1 MSTYFQIKLVFFF
14 FLSGTSS
21 SPIFLCLIISMKKID
36 GGKEIINCRFALVTS
51 RQVHFFF
58 LNLCF
63 PKIFV
68 QHANISVCTTQLP
81 VNLFYIRKK
90 TSINPLNVYIVF
102 LFSKI
107 VFFLWKN
114 LTQWWRGAPRIDD
127 FFCFHILH
135 RCKMIKYKKYNFI
148 KMVFLYR
155 TIPPPPDVYKKEC
168 EDKQIE

>member
-1 MSTYFQIKLVFFF
+1 MSFR
-14 FLSGTSS
+14 SGDESTGS
-21 SPIFLCLIISMKKID
+21 
-36 GGKEIINCRFALVTS
+36 
-51 RQVHFFF
+51 FFF